1 MSDADEAAGGLASL
15 LSERIES
22 ALSSEAEPPPPPP
35 PLPPVPMRPP
45 PPPEAFIV
53 RGGAE
58 PGARVTL
65 VRRRAKKPRYIDETR
80 RVEPTLEAPAP
91 KTAVARAPTP
101 LRAHLA
107 AARLYIEDRWGPT
120 LTAAYRHRVGVL
132 GGVCGVLVVYW
143 LALAVAARVYAPAG
157 RTFIETGGGPFTYA
171 RHGVHGVDLSR
182 RSSALTCA
190 ELADGT
196 IVPAHD
202 GEEPSLARVRA
213 SAEFLLE
220 RDGKPCLCAPALRLW
235 RRYLALALPASD
247 DGGAASIVHAY
258 NPVLDAD
265 WRGEMPDGVP
275 PLDVSEWRVR
285 ENQRHL
291 FPSANGSVDVV
302 RRRAVRLV
310 YRTTA
315 CRTESLVLEGTYAW
329 CAQACA
335 DLLEGRSVYEVA
347 AQ

>member
-1 MSDADEAAGGLASL
+1 MSDDDSPSL
-15 LSERIES
+15 GALFTERLGET
-22 ALSSEAEPPPPPP
+22 LSSEAEPPPP

-65 VRRRAKKPRYIDETR
+65 VRRRAKKPRYVDETR
-80 RVEPTLEAPAP
+80 RAQPTLEAPAP
-91 KTAVARAPTP
+91 KTAVAGAQRP
-101 LRAHLA
+101 LRARLAAAAA

-120 LTAAYRHRVGVL
+120 LAAAYRHRVGVL
-132 GGVCGVLVVYW
+132 GVVCGVLVVYW
-143 LALAVAARVYAPAG
+143 LALYVAARVYAPAG

-182 RSSALTCA
+182 RSSALTCG

-265 WRGEMPDGVP
+265 WRGEMPDGAP